1 MSKQEP
7 KSNLPKSTSQAAIN
21 IYAILDN
28 EMARMH
34 ALLQTYMTLPKE
46 DSYQRSSYGG
56 LSSHTSFSSHGGM
69 PQIYKRIIDI
79 QDLLLKAL
87 VSHDEIIQEK
97 VAELALMGNSD
108 SETKE
113 E

>member
-1 MSKQEP
+1 MNKQEQKP
-7 KSNLPKSTSQAAIN
+7 KVTSQAAVN
-21 IYAILDN
+21 LYTILDN

-34 ALLQTYMTLPKE
+34 ALLQTYMTRPQK
-46 DSYQRSSYGG
+46 DHYTSSYGG
-56 LSSHTSFSSHGGM
+56 LSSASSFSSHQGGI
-69 PQIYKRIIDI
+69 PQIYKRILDI

-97 VAELALMGNSD
+97 VAELALMGNAD

-113 E
+113 K

>member
-1 MSKQEP
+1 MSKQEQ
-7 KSNLPKSTSQAAIN
+7 KSKSTSQAAIN

-46 DSYQRSSYGG
+46 ESYHRTNYGG
-56 LSSHTSFSSHGGM
+56 LSSHSSFSSHGGM
-69 PQIYKRIIDI
+69 PQIYKRILDI

-97 VAELALMGNSD
+97 VAELALMGEAD
-108 SETKE
+108 PETKE
-113 E
+113 K

>member
-1 MSKQEP
+1 MNKQEQQ
-7 KSNLPKSTSQAAIN
+7 KLQTSQAAIN

-34 ALLQTYMTLPKE
+34 ALLQTYMTLPQK
-46 DSYQRSSYGG
+46 DHYTSSYGG
-56 LSSHTSFSSHGGM
+56 LSSSSSFSSHQNGI
-69 PQIYKRIIDI
+69 PQIYRRILDI

-97 VAELALMGNSD
+97 VAELALMGNAN
-108 SETKE
+108 SETKLP
-113 E
+113 

>member
-1 MSKQEP
+1 MNKQEP

-46 DSYQRSSYGG
+46 PQQYSSAHSSYASG
-56 LSSHTSFSSHGGM
+56 SSHSSM
-69 PQIYKRIIDI
+69 SLIYNRICHI
-79 QDLLLKAL
+79 QDFLLKAL
-87 VSHDEIIQEK
+87 ESHDEIIQEK
-97 VAELALMGNSD
+97 VAELALMGNAD
-108 SETKE
+108 SETKIE
-113 E
+113 

>member
-1 MSKQEP
+1 MSKQEQ
-7 KSNLPKSTSQAAIN
+7 KSKSTSQAAIN

-46 DSYQRSSYGG
+46 ESYHRPNYGG
-56 LSSHTSFSSHGGM
+56 LSSHSSFSSHGGM
-69 PQIYKRIIDI
+69 PQIYKRILDI

>member
-1 MSKQEP
+1 MKQKEQ
-7 KSNLPKSTSQAAIN
+7 KLNSQAAIN

-46 DSYQRSSYGG
+46 DSYRTNYGG
-56 LSSHTSFSSHGGM
+56 LSSATSFSSHGGM
-69 PQIYKRIIDI
+69 PQIYKRIIDM
-79 QDLLLKAL
+79 QDLMLKAL
-87 VSHDEIIQEK
+87 VAHDEIIQDK
-97 VAELALMGNSD
+97 VAELALMGTAD

-113 E
+113 K